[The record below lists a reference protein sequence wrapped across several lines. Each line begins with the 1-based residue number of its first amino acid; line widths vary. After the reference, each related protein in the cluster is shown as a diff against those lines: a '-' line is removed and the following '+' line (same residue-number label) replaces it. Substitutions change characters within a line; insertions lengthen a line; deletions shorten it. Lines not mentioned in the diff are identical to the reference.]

1 MVFPV
6 YTVAGRR
13 GTSEIRHAAH
23 PLQRHA
29 EFAPVN
35 IAAHGF
41 RKGLQIFLS
50 VRVQRTVKIQKALL
64 SLGQL
69 AVPVLYAEEFI
80 QRNVQKQT
88 KPAQRLSVWLPF
100 IRFPVADGVLID
112 SHALREIALVV
123 FCAGAIFADHI
134 AKGVCRFLLC
144 RFRLR
149 TRKSGDGH
157 VSTS

>member
-1 MVFPV
+1 M
-6 YTVAGRR
+6 
-13 GTSEIRHAAH
+13 H
-23 PLQRHA
+23 
-29 EFAPVN
+29 

-64 SLGQL
+64 ALGQL
-69 AVPVLYAEEFI
+69 AVLILYTEEFI
-80 QRNVQKQT
+80 QRDVQKQA
-88 KPAQRLSVWLPF
+88 KPAQRLSVRLSF
-100 IRFPVADGVLID
+100 VRFPITDGVLVD
-112 SHALREIALVV
+112 AHALREIALVV
-123 FCAGAIFADHI
+123 LCTGAIFADHI

-157 VSTS
+157 DCTS